1 MKNYTYISQLAA
13 LFFLGLLLFPTASQY
28 VHVLDLHQH
37 EVCIETDVHMHE
49 DAPVCELD
57 DLRLPLFDE
66 LFFSE
71 LEEPLAQKV
80 LVSYPNWLDST
91 HKARA
96 ISATGRAP
104 PLA

>member
-1 MKNYTYISQLAA
+1 MKPNNYISRFAA

-37 EVCIETDVHMHE
+37 EVCIETDVHMHQ

-71 LEEPLAQKV
+71 LEEPLVQKV
-80 LVSYPNWLDST
+80 QVSYPNWLDSK
-91 HKARA
+91 HAA
-96 ISATGRAP
+96 LPLSANGRGP
-104 PLA
+104 PLV